1 MATAITRITGRASAS
16 TLHSGDMVRITVND
30 QAIAYLVADEAERLA
45 IELQRAAQQLR
56 MARVSADNYTRA
68 LLGKVAA

>member
-16 TLHSGDMVRITVND
+16 TLDSGDLVRITVND

-56 MARVSADNYTRA
+56 MARVTADNYTRA